1 MKNKILS
8 FLPVWLFLIF
18 TFGFCLMF
26 FVLPKEDFSVSE
38 KRYLADTPDFSVE
51 NLLSGELVKEIDGDS
66 EKGTVGYVADHF
78 PFRSFFVGV
87 NSYFNLSY
95 GNTANND
102 YYFGKDGFILP
113 KPYETH
119 RLNTNIGVIG
129 DFAEENELNVTL
141 SVVPSP
147 GYILEDKLPKNSISY
162 SDKEVYDKISGAL
175 ADSVNYCDLESV
187 MKEYYEKAEA
197 PYYKTDHHWS
207 TPAAFEAYKALG
219 SSLGFEPTSESA
231 FDKQYYDGFYGTT
244 YSSSGYFLSDP
255 DTLEV
260 WRNPETEDG
269 IKMEISEG
277 LSHSEYDTMFFENH
291 LTEPDMYPVFLDG
304 NHALVKITNPD
315 AEGGSLVVVKDSYAH
330 ALVPFLADNYSEI
343 IMVDMRY
350 FKDSVSDL
358 CKEYGADDVLVL
370 YSISN
375 FCTDTGL
382 AFLE

>member
-8 FLPVWLFLIF
+8 FLPVLLFLVF

-26 FVLPKEDFSVSE
+26 FALPKADFSAYE
-38 KRYLADTPDFSVE
+38 KRCLAETPDFSARK
-51 NLLSGELVKEIDGDS
+51 LLSGELVKEIDGDS

-119 RLNTNIGVIG
+119 RLGANIGVVG
-129 DFAEENELNVTL
+129 DFAEANDLDVTL
-141 SVVPSP
+141 AVVPSP
-147 GYILEDKLPKNSISY
+147 GHILGDKLPKNHISY
-162 SDKEVYDKISGAL
+162 GDKEVYEKLSSSLSDK
-175 ADSVNYCDLESV
+175 VNYCDLESV

-197 PYYKTDHHWS
+197 PYYKTDHHWT
-207 TPAAFEAYKALG
+207 TPAAYEAYKALG
-219 SSLGFEPTSESA
+219 NSLGYEPTAESV
-231 FDKQYYDGFYGTT
+231 FEKQYHNGFYGTT
-244 YSSSGYFLSDP
+244 YSSSGYFLSAP

-260 WRNPETEDG
+260 WKNPTTEEG
-269 IKMEISEG
+269 IKVEIFEG
-277 LSHSEYDTMFFENH
+277 LSHSEHDTMFFENH

-304 NHALVKITNPD
+304 NHAIVKITNPD

-343 IMVDMRY
+343 VMVDMRY
-350 FKDSVSDL
+350 FKDSISSL
-358 CKEYGADDVLVL
+358 CKEHGAEEVLVL

-375 FCTDTGL
+375 FCTDPGL
-382 AFLE
+382 SFLE